1 MGDIGRHE
9 EVVSTCL
16 DQFVKKGL
24 YKTTSRDLSKALKLL
39 NCPKIY
45 RQHKKDSL

>member
-24 YKTTSRDLSKALKLL
+24 CVQSIQINLERRLLLRSRLF
-39 NCPKIY
+39 
-45 RQHKKDSL
+45 